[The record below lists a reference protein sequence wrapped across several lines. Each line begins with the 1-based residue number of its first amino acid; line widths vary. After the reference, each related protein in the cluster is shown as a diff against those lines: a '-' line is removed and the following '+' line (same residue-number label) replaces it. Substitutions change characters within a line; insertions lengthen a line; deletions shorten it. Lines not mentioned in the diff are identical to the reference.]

1 MMVNSL
7 ERRCKLS
14 FVVPLVYLFLRGVA
28 KLKKMQ
34 DGDFIHSS
42 FSLGRMG

>member
-1 MMVNSL
+1 M
-7 ERRCKLS
+7 
-14 FVVPLVYLFLRGVA
+14 GVA